1 MQEAEKEEI
10 LSHLNA
16 LNSSIVLSFYPRSLK
31 LSSVCWCFQYGGLWV
46 RRGGT
51 NGKVDEMHAERNGSY
66 GGGKTVDLY
75 AMVLD
80 MLLLRYARVCT
91 LN

>member
-1 MQEAEKEEI
+1 MSVGVFSMEGSGFEE
-10 LSHLNA
+10 
-16 LNSSIVLSFYPRSLK
+16 
-31 LSSVCWCFQYGGLWV
+31 
-46 RRGGT
+46 GGT

-66 GGGKTVDLY
+66 GGEKTVDLY